1 MFIYTT
7 KDETI
12 EDKLFEKLKK
22 YSSVPLLD
30 EWKGFI
36 KRRLALE
43 GAVTELTI
51 YGVKDDMN
59 AHKVV
64 FDRQLLV
71 DIISNGLRTGEIN
84 IAGNNNPSV
93 LLPSIHG
100 LNDYL
105 DMFGEFL
112 AKKIQTSFKPK
123 FIPGTDKYD
132 QYVNDIDD
140 FIHDKNKIE
149 LFEAQKS
156 MIQAITNNWR
166 INKSTILS
174 GEMGAGITK

>member
-1 MFIYTT
+1 M
-7 KDETI
+7 
-12 EDKLFEKLKK
+12 
-22 YSSVPLLD
+22 
-30 EWKGFI
+30 
-36 KRRLALE
+36 LE
-43 GAVTELTI
+43 GAVSELTV

-59 AHKVV
+59 AYKVV

-123 FIPGTDKYD
+123 FTPGTDKYD

-174 GEMGAGITK
+174 GEMGAGKTLIASAATYTHHENRNKGLNCLITRFVPNAKIFTVHN